1 MPPTKYGQ
9 YVTRDIIVDSKYPQV
24 TAPMARYNGCRGGGN
39 ALTVEWSCITKPFAM
54 DAEPEVD
61 TERDQLLLFAS
72 SNIEDGKD
80 FNAEI
85 ELPMGKEKKK
95 QIITEPTYV
104 YIPKG
109 LVHGPIKFK
118 TIRKPI
124 AFLSYFLSPEFSTG
138 WNEPDYSK
146 YLATQSKSKP
156 IMTPRPAG
164 TKPNLLQFTH
174 PGGTP
179 FRYTKG
185 MGMDGGGFSTP
196 MGWSS
201 HYGWPAKVSPAYMV
215 TRNRENLLLEPVHA
229 HRDSHQISMY
239 LGSNPLDI
247 SDFDATIEIFMGKER
262 EMHIID
268 TCAVDHYVPGIV
280 HLGDEV
286 RRVGKPF
293 IHIMWV
299 IGPYMEDY
307 YKAAAKDKVLL
318 SDLSKG
324 EVMIA
329 EGARDYVPPT
339 KIEDWVWPYPKKK

>member
-1 MPPTKYGQ
+1 MTKTKYGK
-9 YVTRDIIVDSKYPQV
+9 YITREIIRDSKYSKITSPI
-24 TAPMARYNGCRGGGN
+24 ARYNGCRGGGN
-39 ALTVEWSCITKPFAM
+39 ALTVEWSCITNPLVM
-54 DAEPEVD
+54 DDEPEVD
-61 TERDQLLLFAS
+61 NDRDQLLLFTS

-118 TIRKPI
+118 TIKKPI
-124 AFLSYFLSPEFSTG
+124 AFLSYSLSPEFSSG
-138 WNEPDYSK
+138 WNEPNYSK
-146 YLATQSKSKP
+146 YMATLGQYKP
-156 IMTPRPAG
+156 IMSA
-164 TKPNLLQFTH
+164 KPGAKPPEPVMFTH
-174 PGGTP
+174 PSGTP
-179 FRYTKG
+179 FRYIRNV
-185 MGMDGGGFSTP
+185 MGAGGFMTP

-201 HYGWPAKVSPAYMV
+201 HYGWPAKVSPAYMI
-215 TRNRENLLLEPVHA
+215 TKYRENLLLEPVHA
-229 HRDSHQISMY
+229 HRASHQVSMY

-247 SDFDATIEIFMGKER
+247 SDFDATIEIWMGKER
-262 EMHIID
+262 EFHVID
-268 TCAVDHYVPGIV
+268 TCAVDHYVPGIP
-280 HLGDEV
+280 HIGDEV

-299 IGPYMEDY
+299 IGPNMEDY

-318 SDLSKG
+318 SDPAKG
-324 EVMIA
+324 EVMIS

-339 KIEDWVWPYPKKK
+339 KMEDWVWPYPKKK